1 MSHLA
6 ETASMNVRHTQQRR
20 VAALLDEIAARR
32 QRLYVLKA
40 YGARPAGL
48 RTLKAELT
56 AVRDELAGVTNPA
69 TTPRTQP
76 SEPAH
81 AGPVARHP
89 SPSTSPRHIAS
100 THGFGVGLNMREPA
114 NLGPR
119 RRSSAGRALHS

>member
-1 MSHLA
+1 MSRLA

-40 YGARPAGL
+40 YGVRPAGL
-48 RTLKAELT
+48 RPLKADLS
-56 AVRDELAGVTNPA
+56 AVRDELAEVTNA
-69 TTPRTQP
+69 TTTPQAQP
-76 SEPAH
+76 SNVSTREPIRQ
-81 AGPVARHP
+81 VALAR
-89 SPSTSPRHIAS
+89 RANA
-100 THGFGVGLNMREPA
+100 GVGREPA